1 MPLKKCDFCDFEKFC
16 FYTKIKVCFLSRT
29 LLNLIS
35 SPILTEKK
43 QKKIFHFLIKSM
55 GLEKSDFW
63 VFENFSFY
71 TKRNVSFLSR
81 PLLKLIFS
89 PILTEKR

>member
-1 MPLKKCDFCDFEKFC
+1 
-16 FYTKIKVCFLSRT
+16 
-29 LLNLIS
+29 
-35 SPILTEKK
+35 
-43 QKKIFHFLIKSM
+43 M

-81 PLLKLIFS
+81 PLLKLIYS
-89 PILTEKR
+89 PILTEKRYRKYCIFNQKHGLTPLEKCDFGDFKKGFFVKKGFFFPFKVIKHYF